1 MCGVL
6 LVEALRGRE
15 ENSGPG
21 RTPTAESASM
31 AAVETGASSSPEL
44 DDEDLSPGEAQARLQ
59 ALQQVCQDLTR
70 KINELDMD
78 RTEHG
83 LVIDALKPLDP
94 NRKCFRM
101 VGDVVVE
108 RTISEVFPAVVKNR
122 DAIIDTMNKMGEAL
136 ASKQKYADAFAA
148 KHKVSAQST
157 QAAPAAEE
165 SSEGGSQGVLI

>member
-1 MCGVL
+1 
-6 LVEALRGRE
+6 
-15 ENSGPG
+15 
-21 RTPTAESASM
+21 M
-31 AAVETGASSSPEL
+31 AAAETGASSSPEL

-59 ALQQVCQDLTR
+59 ALQQVCQELTR

-136 ASKQKYADAFAA
+136 AAKQKYADEFAA
-148 KHKVSAQST
+148 KHKVSVQSAQP
-157 QAAPAAEE
+157 APAKENAGN
-165 SSEGGSQGVLI
+165 EGGGAVEGAQGILI

>member
-1 MCGVL
+1 MG
-6 LVEALRGRE
+6 
-15 ENSGPG
+15 
-21 RTPTAESASM
+21 
-31 AAVETGASSSPEL
+31 
-44 DDEDLSPGEAQARLQ
+44 
-59 ALQQVCQDLTR
+59 
-70 KINELDMD
+70 DMD

-83 LVIDALKPLDP
+83 LVIDALKPLDG

-122 DAIIDTMNKMGEAL
+122 DAIVETMNKMGEAL
-136 ASKQKYADAFAA
+136 AAKQKYADEFAA

-165 SSEGGSQGVLI
+165 SSDVAHRAS

>member
-1 MCGVL
+1 MAGRKTAAR
-6 LVEALRGRE
+6 VER
-15 ENSGPG
+15 P
-21 RTPTAESASM
+21 TPATGM
-31 AAVETGASSSPEL
+31 AAAETGASSSPEL

-59 ALQQVCQDLTR
+59 ALQQVCQELTR